1 MPVRQIDPARLE
13 GEELRR
19 WYQRTPDEIEQERQ
33 AVYDQRYNAFYGE
46 RPTPVGSG
54 QARVAGAVAP
64 RAEVSPARYNDPGA
78 HPPSDLAELRRQQAE
93 FEKTRRGISRENSWM
108 AGVALAPAVA
118 ALGLETGAAVG
129 ARFAP
134 KFIAR
139 GPLVFSELEPWQSG
153 GQRIGQALTRE
164 AKAALRESGRAKY
177 ARANGTSAAEMRAQ
191 VHHSDP
197 LEFAHLKPNADPNRL
212 ANLWALRREAH
223 DIASREWTAF
233 RNALQG
239 KVPSQAELLQAK
251 LRIDRLVE
259 PYIVRPGVPRSNRPP
274 SKGGPR

>member
-118 ALGLETGAAVG
+118 ACEFHAIAGTNSTARWARIPREGGHGFHGIMGA
-129 ARFAP
+129 
-134 KFIAR
+134 
-139 GPLVFSELEPWQSG
+139 L
-153 GQRIGQALTRE
+153 
-164 AKAALRESGRAKY
+164 
-177 ARANGTSAAEMRAQ
+177 
-191 VHHSDP
+191 
-197 LEFAHLKPNADPNRL
+197 
-212 ANLWALRREAH
+212 
-223 DIASREWTAF
+223 
-233 RNALQG
+233 
-239 KVPSQAELLQAK
+239 
-251 LRIDRLVE
+251 
-259 PYIVRPGVPRSNRPP
+259 
-274 SKGGPR
+274 